1 MKKGKVMD
9 WTTFIGTVVVLLVAV
24 IPMMVFPKASQDV
37 ITRINDAIS
46 GSLGAVYLALGLL
59 ILGFVLYIAFGK
71 YGNVTLG
78 KATDRPEF
86 NNFSWA
92 AMLFCAGIGSDI
104 LYWGVIEWAFYYQVP
119 PNGAKGMT
127 DEALSYATTYGMFH
141 WGPIA
146 WAIYVLPALPIG
158 YLVFVKKKPVY
169 KISQACRPILKGQTD
184 KLLGKIVDILF
195 IFGLLGGAATSLALG
210 VPMISAG
217 IERLTG
223 LDGENMVMRSIILLT
238 ITVIFAISSYTGL
251 KKGIQK
257 LSDVNVWLSF
267 LLLAFVFIIG
277 PTVFMMETTV
287 TSVGDLLKNFFHMAT
302 WLEPFGG
309 IDGRKETNFPQQW
322 TIFYWS
328 WWIVYAPFIGLF
340 IARISKGRTLKEVVL
355 GTMVYGTLGCILFFG
370 IFGNYA
376 VYLQIT
382 HEFDVIH
389 FLNHHSTEAT
399 IIEVMHHLPMPS
411 ITIVLFL
418 ISAFL
423 FLATTFD
430 SGSYILASASQKV
443 VIGEPLRANR
453 LFWAFALCLLP
464 FSLMLVG
471 GERALEVLKTA
482 SILASVPLIV
492 IFLIMMISFM
502 RTLGNDRIRLQQRA
516 DKHKEVER
524 RSLRIVQVAEDKRD
538 IHHDDNL

>member
-1 MKKGKVMD
+1 MKKEKVMD
-9 WTTFIGTVVVLLVAV
+9 WTTFIGTVAVLLFAV
-24 IPMMVFPKASQDV
+24 IPMMAFPKASEDI
-37 ITRINDAIS
+37 ITGINSAIS
-46 GSLGAVYLALGLL
+46 DSIGSIYLFMGLA
-59 ILGFVLYIAFGK
+59 IFCFVMYIAFGK

-78 KATDRPEF
+78 KASDKPEF
-86 NNFSWA
+86 NTFTWA
-92 AMLFCAGIGSDI
+92 EMLFCAGIGSDI

-119 PNGAKGMT
+119 PNGAKSMS
-127 DEALSYATTYGMFH
+127 DEALQYATQYGMFH

-158 YLVFVKKKPVY
+158 YLVFVKKQPVY

-184 KLLGKIVDILF
+184 KFVGKVVDILF

-210 VPMISAG
+210 VPLISAG

-223 LDGENMVMRSIILLT
+223 LDGKNMILRSAILLT

-257 LSDVNVWLSF
+257 LSDINVWLSF
-267 LLLAFVFIIG
+267 VLLAFIFIIG
-277 PTVFMMETTV
+277 PTVFIMETTV
-287 TSVGDLLKNFFHMAT
+287 TGFGNMLRDFFHMAT

-309 IDGRKETNFPQQW
+309 IKGRKETNFPQDW

-328 WWIVYAPFIGLF
+328 WWLVYAPFIGLF
-340 IARISKGRTLKEVVL
+340 IARISKGRRLKEVVL
-355 GTMVYGTLGCILFFG
+355 GTIIYGTLGCVLFFG

-376 VYLQIT
+376 VYLQISGQFNVTQYLNT
-382 HEFDVIH
+382 HG
-389 FLNHHSTEAT
+389 TEAT
-399 IIEVMHHLPMPS
+399 IIEVVHHLPFPS
-411 ITIVLFL
+411 LMIVLFL
-418 ISAFL
+418 VSAFL

-430 SGSYILASASQKV
+430 SGSYILAAASQKKV
-443 VIGEPLRANR
+443 VGEPLRANR

-492 IFLIMMISFM
+492 IFIFMMISFLII
-502 RTLGNDRIRLQQRA
+502 LGRDRIKLETRA
-516 DKHKEVER
+516 EKLKEVER
-524 RSLRIVQVAEDKRD
+524 RSLRIVQVSEEEQ
-538 IHHDDNL
+538 DDNL

>member
-1 MKKGKVMD
+1 MKKEKVMD
-9 WTTFIGTVVVLLVAV
+9 WTTFIGTVAVLLFAV
-24 IPMMVFPKASQDV
+24 IPMMAFPKASEDI
-37 ITRINDAIS
+37 ITGINSAIS
-46 GSLGAVYLALGLL
+46 DSIGSIYLFMGLA
-59 ILGFVLYIAFGK
+59 IFCFVMYIAFGK

-78 KATDRPEF
+78 KANDKPEF
-86 NNFSWA
+86 NTFTWA

-119 PNGAKGMT
+119 PNGAKSMS
-127 DEALSYATTYGMFH
+127 DEALQYATQYGMFH

-158 YLVFVKKKPVY
+158 YLVFVKKQPVY

-184 KLLGKIVDILF
+184 KFVGKVVDILF

-210 VPMISAG
+210 VPLISAG

-223 LDGENMVMRSIILLT
+223 LDGKNMILRSAILLT

-257 LSDVNVWLSF
+257 LSDINVWLSF
-267 LLLAFVFIIG
+267 VLLAFIFIIG
-277 PTVFMMETTV
+277 PTVFIMETTV
-287 TSVGDLLKNFFHMAT
+287 TGFGNMLRDFFHMAT

-309 IDGRKETNFPQQW
+309 IKGRKETNFPQDW

-328 WWIVYAPFIGLF
+328 WWLVYAPFIGLF
-340 IARISKGRTLKEVVL
+340 IARISKGRRLKEVVL
-355 GTMVYGTLGCILFFG
+355 GTIIYGTLGCVLFFG

-376 VYLQIT
+376 VYLQISGQFNVTQYLNT
-382 HEFDVIH
+382 HG
-389 FLNHHSTEAT
+389 TEAT
-399 IIEVMHHLPMPS
+399 IIEVVHHLPFPS
-411 ITIVLFL
+411 LMIVLFL
-418 ISAFL
+418 VSAFL

-430 SGSYILASASQKV
+430 SGSYILAAASQKKV
-443 VIGEPLRANR
+443 VGEPLRANR

-492 IFLIMMISFM
+492 IFIFMMISFLII
-502 RTLGNDRIRLQQRA
+502 LGRDRIKLETRA
-516 DKHKEVER
+516 EKLKEVER
-524 RSLRIVQVAEDKRD
+524 RSLRIVQVSEEEQ
-538 IHHDDNL
+538 DDNL

>member
-1 MKKGKVMD
+1 MKREKIMD
-9 WTTFIGTVVVLLVAV
+9 WPTFIGTVIVLLVAV
-24 IPMMVFPKASQDV
+24 TPMMVFPKASEKV
-37 ITRINDAIS
+37 ITDINSAIS
-46 GSLGAVYLALGLL
+46 NSIGSVYLFMGLI
-59 ILGFVLYIAFGK
+59 ILFFVLYIAFGR

-92 AMLFCAGIGSDI
+92 SMLFCAGIGSDI

-119 PNGAKGMT
+119 PNGAKAMS
-127 DEALSYATTYGMFH
+127 DEALTYATQYGMFH

-158 YLVFVKKKPVY
+158 YLVFVKKQPIY
-169 KISQACRPILKGQTD
+169 KISQACRPVLKGQTD
-184 KLLGKIVDILF
+184 KFLGKLVDILF

-217 IERLTG
+217 IEKLTG
-223 LDGENMVMRSIILLT
+223 IDGENMVVRSIILLT
-238 ITVIFAISSYTGL
+238 ITVVFAVSSYSGL

-267 LLLAFVFIIG
+267 LLLGFVFIVG
-277 PTVFMMETTV
+277 PTVFIMETTI
-287 TSVGDLLKNFFHMAT
+287 TSFGNMLRDFFHMAT
-302 WLEPFGG
+302 WMEPFGG
-309 IDGRKETNFPQQW
+309 IKGRKETNFPQDW

-328 WWIVYAPFIGLF
+328 WWLVYAPFIGLF
-340 IARISKGRTLKEVVL
+340 IARISKGRRLKEVIL
-355 GTMVYGTLGCILFFG
+355 GTIIYGTLGCLLFFG

-382 HEFDVIH
+382 GEFNVIN
-389 FLNHHSTEAT
+389 FLNTHGTEAT
-399 IIEVMHHLPMPS
+399 IIQVMHQLPFS
-411 ITIVLFL
+411 SLIVVLFL

-430 SGSYILASASQKV
+430 SGSYILAAASQKKIV
-443 VIGEPLRANR
+443 GEPLKANR

-471 GERALEVLKTA
+471 GERALEALKTA
-482 SILASVPLIV
+482 SLLASVPLIV
-492 IFLIMMISFM
+492 IFIFMMISFII
-502 RTLGNDRIRLQQRA
+502 TLNTDRIKLETRA
-516 DKHKEVER
+516 DKHKEIER
-524 RSLRIVQVAEDKRD
+524 RSLRIVQVKEKSDD
-538 IHHDDNL
+538 DDNL

>member
-1 MKKGKVMD
+1 MKKEKVMD
-9 WTTFIGTVVVLLVAV
+9 WTTFIGTVAVLLFAV
-24 IPMMVFPKASQDV
+24 IPMMAFPKASEDI
-37 ITRINDAIS
+37 ITGINSAIS
-46 GSLGAVYLALGLL
+46 DSIGSIYLFMGLA
-59 ILGFVLYIAFGK
+59 IFCFVMYIAFGK

-78 KATDRPEF
+78 KASDKPEF
-86 NNFSWA
+86 NTFTWA

-104 LYWGVIEWAFYYQVP
+104 LYWGVIEWAFYYQLP
-119 PNGAKGMT
+119 PNGAKSMS
-127 DEALSYATTYGMFH
+127 DEALQYATQYGMFH
-141 WGPIA
+141 CVPIA

-158 YLVFVKKKPVY
+158 YLVFVKKQPVY

-184 KLLGKIVDILF
+184 KFVGKVVDILF

-210 VPMISAG
+210 VPLISAG

-223 LDGENMVMRSIILLT
+223 LDGKNMILRSAILLT

-257 LSDVNVWLSF
+257 LSDINVWLSF
-267 LLLAFVFIIG
+267 VLLAFIFIIG
-277 PTVFMMETTV
+277 PTVFIMETTV
-287 TSVGDLLKNFFHMAT
+287 TGFGNMLRDFFHMAT

-309 IDGRKETNFPQQW
+309 IKGRKETNFPQDW

-328 WWIVYAPFIGLF
+328 WWLVYAPFIGLF
-340 IARISKGRTLKEVVL
+340 IARISKGRRLKEVVL
-355 GTMVYGTLGCILFFG
+355 GTIIYGTLGCVLFFG

-376 VYLQIT
+376 VYLQISGQFNVTQYLNT
-382 HEFDVIH
+382 HG
-389 FLNHHSTEAT
+389 TEAT
-399 IIEVMHHLPMPS
+399 IIEVVHHLPFPS
-411 ITIVLFL
+411 LMIVLFL
-418 ISAFL
+418 VSAFL

-430 SGSYILASASQKV
+430 SGSYILAAASQKKV
-443 VIGEPLRANR
+443 VGEPLRANR

-492 IFLIMMISFM
+492 IFIFMMISFLII
-502 RTLGNDRIRLQQRA
+502 LGRDRIKLETRA
-516 DKHKEVER
+516 EKLKEVER
-524 RSLRIVQVAEDKRD
+524 RSLRIVQVSEEEQ
-538 IHHDDNL
+538 DDNL

>member
-1 MKKGKVMD
+1 
-9 WTTFIGTVVVLLVAV
+9 
-24 IPMMVFPKASQDV
+24 MVFPSASEKV
-37 ITRINDAIS
+37 ITDINSAIS
-46 GSLGAVYLALGLL
+46 NSIGSVYLFIGLAVL
-59 ILGFVLYIAFGK
+59 SFVLYIAFGR

-78 KATDRPEF
+78 KASDKPEF

-127 DEALSYATTYGMFH
+127 DEALTYATQYGMFH

-158 YLVFVKKKPVY
+158 YLVFVKKQPVY
-169 KISQACRPILKGQTD
+169 KISQACRPVLKGQTD
-184 KLLGKIVDILF
+184 KFLGKLVDILF

-210 VPMISAG
+210 VPLISSG

-223 LDGENMVMRSIILLT
+223 IDGDNMVIRSIILFT

-257 LSDVNVWLSF
+257 LSDINVWLSF
-267 LLLAFVFIIG
+267 LLLAFVFIVG
-277 PTVFMMETTV
+277 PTIFIMETTL
-287 TSVGDLLKNFFHMAT
+287 TGFGNMMRDFFHMAT
-302 WLEPFGG
+302 WMEPFGG
-309 IDGRKETNFPQQW
+309 IRNRKETNFPQDW

-328 WWIVYAPFIGLF
+328 WWLVYAPFIGLF
-340 IARISKGRTLKEVVL
+340 IARISKGRRLKEVIL
-355 GTMVYGTLGCILFFG
+355 GTIAYGTLGCVLFFG

-376 VYLQIT
+376 VYLQISGQ
-382 HEFDVIH
+382 FNVVD
-389 FLNHHSTEAT
+389 FLNKHSTEAT
-399 IIEVMHHLPMPS
+399 IIEVMHQLPMGS
-411 ITIVLFL
+411 LIIVLFL

-430 SGSYILASASQKV
+430 SGSYILAAASQKK
-443 VIGEPLRANR
+443 VIGEPLKANR

-482 SILASVPLIV
+482 SLLASVPLLF
-492 IFLIMMISFM
+492 IFTFMMISFII
-502 RTLGNDRIRLQQRA
+502 TLNNDRIKLETRA
-516 DKHKEVER
+516 DKLKEVER
-524 RSLRIVQVAEDKRD
+524 RSLRIVQVKSDPE
-538 IHHDDNL
+538 DDNL

>member
-1 MKKGKVMD
+1 MKKEKVMD
-9 WTTFIGTVVVLLVAV
+9 WTTFIGTVAVLLFAV
-24 IPMMVFPKASQDV
+24 IPMMAFPKASEDI
-37 ITRINDAIS
+37 ITGINSAIS
-46 GSLGAVYLALGLL
+46 DSIGSIYLFMGLA
-59 ILGFVLYIAFGK
+59 IFCFVMYIAFGK

-78 KATDRPEF
+78 KASDKPEF
-86 NNFSWA
+86 NTFTWA

-119 PNGAKGMT
+119 PNGAKSMS
-127 DEALSYATTYGMFH
+127 DEALQYATQYGMFH

-158 YLVFVKKKPVY
+158 YLVFVKKQPVY

-184 KLLGKIVDILF
+184 KFVGKVVDILF

-210 VPMISAG
+210 VPLISAG

-223 LDGENMVMRSIILLT
+223 LDGENMILRSAILLT

-257 LSDVNVWLSF
+257 LSDINVWLSF
-267 LLLAFVFIIG
+267 VLLAFIFIIG
-277 PTVFMMETTV
+277 PTVFIMETTV
-287 TSVGDLLKNFFHMAT
+287 TGFGNMLRDFFHMAT

-309 IDGRKETNFPQQW
+309 IKGRKETNFPQDW

-328 WWIVYAPFIGLF
+328 WWLVYAPFIGLF
-340 IARISKGRTLKEVVL
+340 IARISKGRRLKEVVL
-355 GTMVYGTLGCILFFG
+355 GTIIYGTLGCVLFFG

-376 VYLQIT
+376 VYLQISGQFNVTQYLNT
-382 HEFDVIH
+382 HG
-389 FLNHHSTEAT
+389 TEAT
-399 IIEVMHHLPMPS
+399 IIEVVHHLPFPS
-411 ITIVLFL
+411 LMIVLFL
-418 ISAFL
+418 VSAFL

-430 SGSYILASASQKV
+430 SGSYILAAASQKKV
-443 VIGEPLRANR
+443 VGEPLRANR

-492 IFLIMMISFM
+492 IFIFMMISFLII
-502 RTLGNDRIRLQQRA
+502 LGRDRIKLETRA
-516 DKHKEVER
+516 EKLKEVER
-524 RSLRIVQVAEDKRD
+524 RSLRIVQVSEEEQ
-538 IHHDDNL
+538 DDNL

>member
-1 MKKGKVMD
+1 MKKEKVMD
-9 WTTFIGTVVVLLVAV
+9 WTTFIGTVAVLLFAV
-24 IPMMVFPKASQDV
+24 IPMMAFPKASEDI
-37 ITRINDAIS
+37 ITGINSAIS
-46 GSLGAVYLALGLL
+46 DSIGSIYLFMGLA
-59 ILGFVLYIAFGK
+59 IFCFVMYIAFGK

-78 KATDRPEF
+78 KASDKPEF
-86 NNFSWA
+86 NTFTWA
-92 AMLFCAGIGSDI
+92 PMLFCAGIGSDI

-119 PNGAKGMT
+119 PNGAKSMS
-127 DEALSYATTYGMFH
+127 DEALQYATQYGMFH

-158 YLVFVKKKPVY
+158 YLVFVKKQPVY

-184 KLLGKIVDILF
+184 KFVGKVVDILF

-210 VPMISAG
+210 VPLISAG

-223 LDGENMVMRSIILLT
+223 LDGKNMILRSAILLT

-257 LSDVNVWLSF
+257 LSDINVWLSF
-267 LLLAFVFIIG
+267 VLLAFIFIIG
-277 PTVFMMETTV
+277 PTVFIMETTV
-287 TSVGDLLKNFFHMAT
+287 TGFGNMLRDFFHMAT

-309 IDGRKETNFPQQW
+309 IKGRKETNFPQDW

-328 WWIVYAPFIGLF
+328 WWLVYAPFIGLF
-340 IARISKGRTLKEVVL
+340 IARISKGRRLKEVVL
-355 GTMVYGTLGCILFFG
+355 GTIIYGTLGCVLFFG

-376 VYLQIT
+376 VYLQISGQFNVTQYLNT
-382 HEFDVIH
+382 HG
-389 FLNHHSTEAT
+389 TEAT
-399 IIEVMHHLPMPS
+399 IIEVVHHLPFPS
-411 ITIVLFL
+411 LMIVLFL
-418 ISAFL
+418 VSAFL

-430 SGSYILASASQKV
+430 SGSYILAAASQKKV
-443 VIGEPLRANR
+443 VGEPLRANR

-492 IFLIMMISFM
+492 IFIFMMISFLII
-502 RTLGNDRIRLQQRA
+502 LGRDRIKLETRA
-516 DKHKEVER
+516 EKLKEVER
-524 RSLRIVQVAEDKRD
+524 RSLRIVQVSEEEQ
-538 IHHDDNL
+538 DDNL

>member
-1 MKKGKVMD
+1 MKKEKVMD
-9 WTTFIGTVVVLLVAV
+9 WTTFIGTVAVLLFAV
-24 IPMMVFPKASQDV
+24 IPMMAFPKASEDI
-37 ITRINDAIS
+37 ITGINSAIS
-46 GSLGAVYLALGLL
+46 DSIGSIYLFMGLA
-59 ILGFVLYIAFGK
+59 IFCFVMYIAFGK

-78 KATDRPEF
+78 KASDKPEF
-86 NNFSWA
+86 NTFTWA

-104 LYWGVIEWAFYYQVP
+104 LYWGVIEWAFYYQAP
-119 PNGAKGMT
+119 PNGAKSMS
-127 DEALSYATTYGMFH
+127 DEALQYATQYGMFH

-158 YLVFVKKKPVY
+158 YLVFVKKQPVY

-184 KLLGKIVDILF
+184 KFVGKVVDILF

-210 VPMISAG
+210 VPLISAG

-223 LDGENMVMRSIILLT
+223 LDGKNMILRSAILLT

-257 LSDVNVWLSF
+257 LSDINVWLSF
-267 LLLAFVFIIG
+267 VLLAFIFIIG
-277 PTVFMMETTV
+277 PTVFIMETTV
-287 TSVGDLLKNFFHMAT
+287 TGFGNMLRDFFHMAT

-309 IDGRKETNFPQQW
+309 IKGRKETNFPQDW

-328 WWIVYAPFIGLF
+328 WWLVYAPFIGLF
-340 IARISKGRTLKEVVL
+340 IARISKGRRLKEVVL
-355 GTMVYGTLGCILFFG
+355 GTIIYGTLGCVLFFG

-376 VYLQIT
+376 VYLQISGQFNVTQYLNT
-382 HEFDVIH
+382 HG
-389 FLNHHSTEAT
+389 TEAT
-399 IIEVMHHLPMPS
+399 IIEVVHHLPFPS
-411 ITIVLFL
+411 LMIVLFL
-418 ISAFL
+418 VSAFL

-430 SGSYILASASQKV
+430 SGSYILAAASQKKV
-443 VIGEPLRANR
+443 VCEPLRANR

-492 IFLIMMISFM
+492 IFIFMMISFLII
-502 RTLGNDRIRLQQRA
+502 LGRDRIKLETRA
-516 DKHKEVER
+516 EKLKEVER
-524 RSLRIVQVAEDKRD
+524 RSLRIVQVSEEEQ
-538 IHHDDNL
+538 DDNL

>member
-1 MKKGKVMD
+1 MKKEKVMD
-9 WTTFIGTVVVLLVAV
+9 WTTFIGTVAVLLFAV
-24 IPMMVFPKASQDV
+24 IPMMAFPKASEDI
-37 ITRINDAIS
+37 ITGINSAIS
-46 GSLGAVYLALGLL
+46 DSIGSIYLFMGLA
-59 ILGFVLYIAFGK
+59 IFCFVMYIAFGK

-78 KATDRPEF
+78 KASDKPEF
-86 NNFSWA
+86 NTFTWA

-119 PNGAKGMT
+119 PNGAKSMS
-127 DEALSYATTYGMFH
+127 DEALQYATQYGMFH
-141 WGPIA
+141 CVPIA

-158 YLVFVKKKPVY
+158 YLVFVKKQPVY

-184 KLLGKIVDILF
+184 KFVGKVVDILF

-210 VPMISAG
+210 VPLISAG

-223 LDGENMVMRSIILLT
+223 LDGKNMILRSAILLT

-257 LSDVNVWLSF
+257 LSDINVWLSF
-267 LLLAFVFIIG
+267 VLLAFIFIIG
-277 PTVFMMETTV
+277 PTVFIMETTV
-287 TSVGDLLKNFFHMAT
+287 TGFGNMLRDFFHMAT

-309 IDGRKETNFPQQW
+309 IKGRKETNFPQDW

-328 WWIVYAPFIGLF
+328 WWLVYAPFIGLF
-340 IARISKGRTLKEVVL
+340 IARISKGRRLKEVVL
-355 GTMVYGTLGCILFFG
+355 GTIIYGTLGCVLFFG

-376 VYLQIT
+376 VYLQISGQFNVTQYLNT
-382 HEFDVIH
+382 HG
-389 FLNHHSTEAT
+389 TEAT
-399 IIEVMHHLPMPS
+399 IIEVVHHLPFPS
-411 ITIVLFL
+411 LMIVLFL
-418 ISAFL
+418 VSAFL

-430 SGSYILASASQKV
+430 SGSYILAAASQKKV
-443 VIGEPLRANR
+443 VGEPLRANR

-492 IFLIMMISFM
+492 IFIFMMISFLII
-502 RTLGNDRIRLQQRA
+502 LGRDRIKLETRA
-516 DKHKEVER
+516 EKLKEVER
-524 RSLRIVQVAEDKRD
+524 RSLRIVQVSEEEQ
-538 IHHDDNL
+538 DDNL

>member
-1 MKKGKVMD
+1 MKKEKVMD
-9 WTTFIGTVVVLLVAV
+9 WTTFIGTVAVLLFAV
-24 IPMMVFPKASQDV
+24 IPMMAFPKASEDI
-37 ITRINDAIS
+37 ITGINSAIS
-46 GSLGAVYLALGLL
+46 DSIGSIYLFMGLA
-59 ILGFVLYIAFGK
+59 IFCFVMYIAFGK

-78 KATDRPEF
+78 KARDKPEF
-86 NNFSWA
+86 NTFTWA

-119 PNGAKGMT
+119 PNGAKSMS
-127 DEALSYATTYGMFH
+127 DEALQYATQYGMFH

-158 YLVFVKKKPVY
+158 YLVFVKKQPVY

-184 KLLGKIVDILF
+184 KFVGKVVDILF

-210 VPMISAG
+210 VPLISAG

-223 LDGENMVMRSIILLT
+223 LDGKNMILRSAILLT

-257 LSDVNVWLSF
+257 LSDINVWLSF
-267 LLLAFVFIIG
+267 VLLAFIFIIG
-277 PTVFMMETTV
+277 PTVFIMETTV
-287 TSVGDLLKNFFHMAT
+287 TGFGNMLRDFFHMAT

-309 IDGRKETNFPQQW
+309 IKGRKETNFPQDW

-328 WWIVYAPFIGLF
+328 WWLVYAPFIGLF
-340 IARISKGRTLKEVVL
+340 IARISKGRRLKEVVL
-355 GTMVYGTLGCILFFG
+355 GTIIYGTLGCVLFFG

-376 VYLQIT
+376 VYLQISGQFNVTQYLNT
-382 HEFDVIH
+382 HG
-389 FLNHHSTEAT
+389 TEAT
-399 IIEVMHHLPMPS
+399 IIEVVHHLPFPS
-411 ITIVLFL
+411 LMIVLFL
-418 ISAFL
+418 VSAFL

-430 SGSYILASASQKV
+430 SGSYILAAASQKKV
-443 VIGEPLRANR
+443 VGEPLRANR

-492 IFLIMMISFM
+492 IFIFMMISFLII
-502 RTLGNDRIRLQQRA
+502 LGRDRIKLETRA
-516 DKHKEVER
+516 EKLKEVER
-524 RSLRIVQVAEDKRD
+524 RSLRIVQVSEEEQ
-538 IHHDDNL
+538 DDNL